1 MLNTT
6 THISECCE
14 APAEGEIVQMDNDEW
29 GLCSRC
35 HDWTPFEEAEVA
47 SHEFVEAYTIPK
59 AATDK
64 ERLQVIAPKCGYSDE
79 EYGKVERFDP
89 RTISW
94 VTDRIAVT
102 SREGVAQAL
111 EDGHFVIN
119 TAEEIVNKAHVKI
132 PVKVGS
138 GQVMHQLNSIL
149 NVMDKVMT
157 TTDQK
162 IVVHCAMGM
171 ERSVLSIVWFM
182 ANTWGMTLEQAFNQV
197 KAHRPIALNRLNWI
211 AL

>member
-6 THISECCE
+6 TQISECCE
-14 APAEGEIVQMDNDEW
+14 APVLGDIVKEW
-29 GLCSRC
+29 GLCSHC
-35 HDWTPFEEAEVA
+35 HDWTPFEEAEIAVQ
-47 SHEFVEAYTIPK
+47 EEAYTIPK

-64 ERLQVIAPKCGYSDE
+64 ERLEVIAPKCGYSDE
-79 EYGKVERFDP
+79 EYGKVVKFDP

-94 VTDRIAVT
+94 IADRIAVT

-119 TAEEIVNKAHVKI
+119 TAEEIVNQAHVKI

-149 NVMDKVMT
+149 GVMDKVMT
-157 TTDQK
+157 TTNQK

-171 ERSVLSIVWFM
+171 ERSVLAVVWFM
-182 ANTWGMTLEQAFNQV
+182 ANTWGMTLEQALNQV
-197 KAHRPIALNRLNWI
+197 KEHRPIAMNRLNWI